1 MLGATRGA
9 ARKGKSTMARSKYG
23 KGSNCVFTAG
33 GKKVRCFET
42 ESAAKRVAAGF
53 NKNRRMRVKFVVRK
67 G

>member
-1 MLGATRGA
+1 M
-9 ARKGKSTMARSKYG
+9 TMARSKYG
-23 KGSNCVFTAG
+23 KGSNCVFTEG

-42 ESAAKRVAAGF
+42 EGAAKRVAAGF